1 MITRAGDIYCEQGE
15 SFTVGFRI
23 VNQDGSP
30 FVLSDAMDVK
40 NGNDYVKRS
49 YLLFTVAS
57 SANITGEDRYLA
69 NFWNPTNKYKKFYS
83 TQAIELIAEPGET
96 HAWQNAWNKVAAII
110 AKDKSLA
117 GVTPKPTPVNY
128 AIYYTVQDDGARVYG
143 QIVARDDREAASA
156 DNYDIKNYEFQF
168 YQHITKEISNEWS
181 QSGYDYALKLVAGT
195 VNPKGSGSERPINI
209 DFSYPLIGAHKL
221 YVDTN
226 VQGSL
231 ELWKDAK
238 EVKNE

>member
-15 SFTVGFRI
+15 SFTIGFRI

-40 NGNDYVKRS
+40 NGNKYVKRS

-57 SANITGEDRYLA
+57 SANVTSENRYLA
-69 NFWNPTNKYKKFYS
+69 NFWNPTDNYKKFYS
-83 TQAIELIAEPGET
+83 TQAIKIADNNGEWPTAASVWSTAKNLIP
-96 HAWQNAWNKVAAII
+96 
-110 AKDKSLA
+110 A
-117 GVTPKPTPVNY
+117 GTNVTPANY
-128 AIYYTVQDDGARVYG
+128 AIYYIVKSDG
-143 QIVARDDREAASA
+143 
-156 DNYDIKNYEFQF
+156 
-168 YQHITKEISNEWS
+168 TKEYQQLTGTEAEPSLEPYSFYFFQQFTKEQSNEWS
-181 QSGYDYALKLVAGT
+181 QSGYDYALKVVAGT
-195 VNPKGSGSERPINI
+195 VNPEGSARPINI

-231 ELWKDAK
+231 ELWKDSK
-238 EVKNE
+238 EVVNE

>member
-30 FVLSDAMDVK
+30 FVLSDALDVK

-57 SANITGEDRYLA
+57 SANITSEDRYLA
-69 NFWNPTNKYKKFYS
+69 NFWNPTDKYKKFYS
-83 TQAIELIAEPGET
+83 TQAIKLADNNGEWKDAEIVWSDVAKLIPAD
-96 HAWQNAWNKVAAII
+96 AVQ
-110 AKDKSLA
+110 A
-117 GVTPKPTPVNY
+117 GVTPVNY
-128 AIYYTVQDDGARVYG
+128 AIYYIVKSDGTKDYKQLTG
-143 QIVARDDREAASA
+143 TEAEPSL
-156 DNYDIKNYEFQF
+156 DPYSFYFFQQF
-168 YQHITKEISNEWS
+168 TKEQSNEWS

-195 VNPKGSGSERPINI
+195 VNPKESKRPINI
-209 DFSYPLIGAHKL
+209 DFSYPLISVHKL

-231 ELWKDAK
+231 DLWEDAK
-238 EVKNE
+238 EIVNE

>member
-40 NGNDYVKRS
+40 NGNKYVKRS

-57 SANITGEDRYLA
+57 SANVTSENRYLA
-69 NFWNPTNKYKKFYS
+69 NFWNPTDKYKKFYS
-83 TQAIELIAEPGET
+83 TQAIKIADNNGEWKDAATVWSDVAKLIPAD
-96 HAWQNAWNKVAAII
+96 AN
-110 AKDKSLA
+110 
-117 GVTPKPTPVNY
+117 VTPANY
-128 AIYYTVQDDGARVYG
+128 AIYYIVKSDGTKDYKQLTG
-143 QIVARDDREAASA
+143 TENEPSLEP
-156 DNYDIKNYEFQF
+156 YSFYFFQQF
-168 YQHITKEISNEWS
+168 TKEQSNEWS
-181 QSGYDYALKLVAGT
+181 QSGYDYALKVVAGT
-195 VNPKGSGSERPINI
+195 VNPEGSARPIKI

-231 ELWKDAK
+231 DLWKDAK
-238 EVKNE
+238 EVVNE

>member
-40 NGNDYVKRS
+40 NGNKYVKRS

-57 SANITGEDRYLA
+57 SANVTSENRYLA
-69 NFWNPTNKYKKFYS
+69 NFWNPTDKYKKFYS
-83 TQAIELIAEPGET
+83 TQAIKIADNNGEWKEAATVWSDVAKLIPAD
-96 HAWQNAWNKVAAII
+96 AAQ
-110 AKDKSLA
+110 S
-117 GVTPKPTPVNY
+117 GVTPANY
-128 AIYYTVQDDGARVYG
+128 AIYYIVKSDGTKDYKQLTG
-143 QIVARDDREAASA
+143 TEDEPSLDPYSF
-156 DNYDIKNYEFQF
+156 YFFQQF
-168 YQHITKEISNEWS
+168 TKEQSNEWT
-181 QSGYDYALKLVAGT
+181 QSGYDYALKVVAGT
-195 VNPKGSGSERPINI
+195 VNQEGSERPINI

-221 YVDTN
+221 YVDSN

-231 ELWKDAK
+231 DLWKDAK
-238 EVKNE
+238 EVVNE

>member
-40 NGNDYVKRS
+40 NGNKYVKRS

-57 SANITGEDRYLA
+57 SANVTSENRYLA
-69 NFWNPTNKYKKFYS
+69 NFWNPTDKYKKFYS
-83 TQAIELIAEPGET
+83 TQAIKLADNNGEWKDAATVWSDVAKLIPAD
-96 HAWQNAWNKVAAII
+96 AVQ
-110 AKDKSLA
+110 A
-117 GVTPKPTPVNY
+117 GITPANY
-128 AIYYTVQDDGARVYG
+128 AIYYIVKSDGTKDYQQLKLVNKDGVDKPALEPY
-143 QIVARDDREAASA
+143 SFHF
-156 DNYDIKNYEFQF
+156 FQQF
-168 YQHITKEISNEWS
+168 TKEQSNEWS
-181 QSGYDYALKLVAGT
+181 QSGYDYALKVVAGT
-195 VNPKGSGSERPINI
+195 VNPDGSARPIKI

-238 EVKNE
+238 EVVNE

>member
-40 NGNDYVKRS
+40 NGNDYVNRS

-57 SANITGEDRYLA
+57 SANITSEDRYLA
-69 NFWNPTNKYKKFYS
+69 NFWNPTDKYKKFYS
-83 TQAIELIAEPGET
+83 TQAIKLADNNGEWKDAATVWSDVAKLIPAD
-96 HAWQNAWNKVAAII
+96 
-110 AKDKSLA
+110 AKQA
-117 GVTPKPTPVNY
+117 GVTPVNY
-128 AIYYTVQDDGARVYG
+128 AIYYIVKSDGTKDYKQLTG
-143 QIVARDDREAASA
+143 TEAEPSL
-156 DNYDIKNYEFQF
+156 DPYSFYFFQQF
-168 YQHITKEISNEWS
+168 TKEQSNQWS

-195 VNPKGSGSERPINI
+195 VNPDGSKRPINI

-231 ELWKDAK
+231 DLWEDAK
-238 EVKNE
+238 EIVNE

>member
-30 FVLSDAMDVK
+30 FVLSDALDVK
-40 NGNDYVKRS
+40 NGNEYVKRS

-57 SANITGEDRYLA
+57 SANITSEDRYLA
-69 NFWNPTNKYKKFYS
+69 NFWNPTDKYKKFYS
-83 TQAIELIAEPGET
+83 TQAIKLEDNNGE
-96 HAWQNAWNKVAAII
+96 WKDAAIVWSDV
-110 AKDKSLA
+110 AKLIPADAVQA
-117 GVTPKPTPVNY
+117 GVTPANY
-128 AIYYTVQDDGARVYG
+128 AIYYIVKSDGTKDYKQLTG
-143 QIVARDDREAASA
+143 TEAEPSL
-156 DNYDIKNYEFQF
+156 DPYSFYFFQQF
-168 YQHITKEISNEWS
+168 TKEQSNQWS

-195 VNPKGSGSERPINI
+195 VNPKESKRPINI
-209 DFSYPLIGAHKL
+209 DFSYPLISVHKL

-231 ELWKDAK
+231 DLWEDAK
-238 EVKNE
+238 EIVNE

>member
-30 FVLSDAMDVK
+30 FVLSDALDVK
-40 NGNDYVKRS
+40 NGNKYVKRS

-57 SANITGEDRYLA
+57 SANITSEDRYLA
-69 NFWNPTNKYKKFYS
+69 NFWNPTDKYKKFYS
-83 TQAIELIAEPGET
+83 TQAIKLEDNNGE
-96 HAWQNAWNKVAAII
+96 WKDAAIVWSDV
-110 AKDKSLA
+110 AKLIPADAVQA
-117 GVTPKPTPVNY
+117 GVTPANY
-128 AIYYTVQDDGARVYG
+128 AIYYIVKSDGTKDYQQLNLVK
-143 QIVARDDREAASA
+143 E
-156 DNYDIKNYEFQF
+156 DNVDKPVLEPYSFYFFQQF
-168 YQHITKEISNEWS
+168 TKEQSNQWS

-195 VNPKGSGSERPINI
+195 VNPKESKRPINI
-209 DFSYPLIGAHKL
+209 DFSYPLISVHKL

-231 ELWKDAK
+231 DLWEDAK
-238 EVKNE
+238 EIVNE

>member
-30 FVLSDAMDVK
+30 FVLSDALDVK
-40 NGNDYVKRS
+40 NGNDYLKRS

-57 SANITGEDRYLA
+57 SANITSEDRYLA
-69 NFWNPTNKYKKFYS
+69 NFWNPTDKYKKFYS
-83 TQAIELIAEPGET
+83 TQAIKIADNNGE
-96 HAWQNAWNKVAAII
+96 WPNAEVFWNKAETLIPED
-110 AKDKSLA
+110 AKQA
-117 GVTPKPTPVNY
+117 GVTPANY
-128 AIYYTVQDDGARVYG
+128 AIYYIVKSDGTKDYKQLKLVKIDGLDKPVFEPY
-143 QIVARDDREAASA
+143 SF
-156 DNYDIKNYEFQF
+156 YFFQQF
-168 YQHITKEISNEWS
+168 TKEQSNAWS

-195 VNPKGSGSERPINI
+195 VNSKESKRPINI
-209 DFSYPLIGAHKL
+209 DFSYPLISVHKL

-231 ELWKDAK
+231 DLWEDAK
-238 EVKNE
+238 EIVNE

>member
-30 FVLSDAMDVK
+30 FVLSDAMDIK
-40 NGNDYVKRS
+40 NGKDYVKRS

-57 SANITGEDRYLA
+57 SANVTSDKRYLA
-69 NFWNPTNKYKKFYS
+69 NFWNPTDNYKKFYS
-83 TQAIELIAEPGET
+83 TQAVKLADNNGEWPDAETVWNRVANLIPEDAR
-96 HAWQNAWNKVAAII
+96 Q
-110 AKDKSLA
+110 A
-117 GVTPKPTPVNY
+117 GVTPANY
-128 AIYYTVQDDGARVYG
+128 AIYYIVKSDGTKDYKQLKPVK
-143 QIVARDDREAASA
+143 I
-156 DNYDIKNYEFQF
+156 DNVDKSVLEPYSFYFFQQF
-168 YQHITKEISNEWS
+168 TKEQSNEWS

-195 VNPKGSGSERPINI
+195 VNSDEDGRPINI

-231 ELWKDAK
+231 DLWKDSK
-238 EVKNE
+238 EVVNE

>member
-30 FVLSDAMDVK
+30 FVLSNAMDDATHK
-40 NGNDYVKRS
+40 S

-57 SANITGEDRYLA
+57 SANVTSENRYLA
-69 NFWNPTNKYKKFYS
+69 NFWNPTDKYKKFYS
-83 TQAIELIAEPGET
+83 TQAVKIEDNNGEWPTAASVWSTAKNLIPAD
-96 HAWQNAWNKVAAII
+96 AVQ
-110 AKDKSLA
+110 A
-117 GVTPKPTPVNY
+117 GVTPANY
-128 AIYYTVQDDGARVYG
+128 AIYYIVKSDGTKDYKQLTG
-143 QIVARDDREAASA
+143 TEAEPSLEP
-156 DNYDIKNYEFQF
+156 YSFHFFQQF
-168 YQHITKEISNEWS
+168 TKEQSNEWS
-181 QSGYDYALKLVAGT
+181 QSGYDYALKVVAGT
-195 VNPKGSGSERPINI
+195 VNPDGSARPIKI

-231 ELWKDAK
+231 DLWKDSK
-238 EVKNE
+238 EVVNE

>member
-40 NGNDYVKRS
+40 NGNDYVNRS

-57 SANITGEDRYLA
+57 SANITSEDRYLA
-69 NFWNPTNKYKKFYS
+69 NFWNPTDKYKKFYS
-83 TQAIELIAEPGET
+83 TQAIKLADNNGE
-96 HAWQNAWNKVAAII
+96 WKDAAIVWSDV
-110 AKDKSLA
+110 AKLIPADAIQA
-117 GVTPKPTPVNY
+117 GVTPVNY
-128 AIYYTVQDDGARVYG
+128 AIYYIVKSDGTKDYKQLTG
-143 QIVARDDREAASA
+143 TEAEPSL
-156 DNYDIKNYEFQF
+156 DPYSFYFFQQF
-168 YQHITKEISNEWS
+168 TKEQSNQWS

-195 VNPKGSGSERPINI
+195 VNSKGSKRPINI

-231 ELWKDAK
+231 DLWEDAK
-238 EVKNE
+238 EIVNE

>member
-40 NGNDYVKRS
+40 NGNKYVKRS

-57 SANITGEDRYLA
+57 SANVTSENRYLA
-69 NFWNPTNKYKKFYS
+69 NFWNPTDNYKKFYS
-83 TQAIELIAEPGET
+83 TQAIKLADNNGEWPDAETVWNRVATLIPAD
-96 HAWQNAWNKVAAII
+96 AIQ
-110 AKDKSLA
+110 A
-117 GVTPKPTPVNY
+117 GVTPANY
-128 AIYYTVQDDGARVYG
+128 AIYYIVKSDGTKDYQQLKLVK
-143 QIVARDDREAASA
+143 
-156 DNYDIKNYEFQF
+156 KNNVDTEVLEPYSFHFFQQF
-168 YQHITKEISNEWS
+168 TKEQSNEWS

-195 VNPKGSGSERPINI
+195 VNSDGSARPINI

-231 ELWKDAK
+231 DLWKDSK
-238 EVKNE
+238 EVVNE

>member
-30 FVLSDAMDVK
+30 FVLSDALDVK

-57 SANITGEDRYLA
+57 STNVTGENRYLA
-69 NFWNPTNKYKKFYS
+69 NFWNPTDNYKKFYS
-83 TQAIELIAEPGET
+83 TQAVKIADNNGEWPDADT
-96 HAWQNAWNKVAAII
+96 VWNNAAAWIPADAVQ
-110 AKDKSLA
+110 A
-117 GVTPKPTPVNY
+117 GVTPANY
-128 AIYYTVQDDGARVYG
+128 AIYYIVRSDG
-143 QIVARDDREAASA
+143 
-156 DNYDIKNYEFQF
+156 
-168 YQHITKEISNEWS
+168 TKEYKQLKLVNKDGVDTHVLDLYSFYFFQQFTKEQSNEWS

-195 VNPKGSGSERPINI
+195 VNPKESKRPIKI

-231 ELWKDAK
+231 DLWKDSK
-238 EVKNE
+238 EVVNE

>member
-57 SANITGEDRYLA
+57 SANVTSDNRYLA
-69 NFWNPTNKYKKFYS
+69 NFWNPTDKYKKFYS
-83 TQAIELIAEPGET
+83 TQAIKLADNNGE
-96 HAWQNAWNKVAAII
+96 WKDAAIVWSDV
-110 AKDKSLA
+110 AKLIPADAVQA
-117 GVTPKPTPVNY
+117 GVTPANY
-128 AIYYTVQDDGARVYG
+128 AIYYIVKSDGTKDYKQLTG
-143 QIVARDDREAASA
+143 TEAEPSL
-156 DNYDIKNYEFQF
+156 DPYSFYFFQQF
-168 YQHITKEISNEWS
+168 TKEQSNQWS

-195 VNPKGSGSERPINI
+195 VNPKESKRPINI
-209 DFSYPLIGAHKL
+209 DFSYPLISVHKL

-231 ELWKDAK
+231 DLWEDAK
-238 EVKNE
+238 EIVNE

>member
-40 NGNDYVKRS
+40 NGNKYVKRS

-57 SANITGEDRYLA
+57 SANVTSENRYLA
-69 NFWNPTNKYKKFYS
+69 NFWNPTDNYKKFYS
-83 TQAIELIAEPGET
+83 TQAVKIADNNGEWPNADT
-96 HAWQNAWNKVAAII
+96 VWNNAAAWIPADAVQ
-110 AKDKSLA
+110 A
-117 GVTPKPTPVNY
+117 GVTPANY
-128 AIYYTVQDDGARVYG
+128 AIYYIVRSDG
-143 QIVARDDREAASA
+143 
-156 DNYDIKNYEFQF
+156 
-168 YQHITKEISNEWS
+168 TKEYKQLKLVNKDGVDTHVLDLYSFYFFQQFTKEQSNEWS
-181 QSGYDYALKLVAGT
+181 QSGYDYALKVVAGT
-195 VNPKGSGSERPINI
+195 VNSEGSARPINI

-238 EVKNE
+238 EVVNE

>member
-30 FVLSDAMDVK
+30 FVLSDALDVK
-40 NGNDYVKRS
+40 NGNNYVKRS

-57 SANITGEDRYLA
+57 SANITSEDRYLA
-69 NFWNPTNKYKKFYS
+69 NFWNPTDKYKKFYS
-83 TQAIELIAEPGET
+83 TQAIKLADNNGEWKEAATVWSDVAKLIPAD
-96 HAWQNAWNKVAAII
+96 
-110 AKDKSLA
+110 AKQA
-117 GVTPKPTPVNY
+117 GVTPVNY
-128 AIYYTVQDDGARVYG
+128 AIYYIVKSDG
-143 QIVARDDREAASA
+143 
-156 DNYDIKNYEFQF
+156 
-168 YQHITKEISNEWS
+168 TKEYKQLTGTEAEPSLDPYSFYFFQQFTKEQSNQWS

-195 VNPKGSGSERPINI
+195 VNPKESKRPINI
-209 DFSYPLIGAHKL
+209 DFSYPLISVHKL

-231 ELWKDAK
+231 DLWEDAK
-238 EVKNE
+238 EIVNE

>member
-57 SANITGEDRYLA
+57 SANVTSEDRYLA
-69 NFWNPTNKYKKFYS
+69 NFWNPTDKYKKFYS
-83 TQAIELIAEPGET
+83 TQAIKIADNNGEWPTAASVWSTAKGLIPTGA
-96 HAWQNAWNKVAAII
+96 N
-110 AKDKSLA
+110 
-117 GVTPKPTPVNY
+117 VTPANY
-128 AIYYTVQDDGARVYG
+128 AIYYIVKSDG
-143 QIVARDDREAASA
+143 
-156 DNYDIKNYEFQF
+156 
-168 YQHITKEISNEWS
+168 TKEYQQLTGTEAEPSLEPYSFHFFQQFTKEQSNEWS

-195 VNPKGSGSERPINI
+195 VNSKGSARPIKI

-238 EVKNE
+238 EVVNE

>member
-57 SANITGEDRYLA
+57 SANVTSENRYLA
-69 NFWNPTNKYKKFYS
+69 NFWNPTDKYKKFYS
-83 TQAIELIAEPGET
+83 TQAVKIEDNNGEWPTAASVWSTAKGLIP
-96 HAWQNAWNKVAAII
+96 
-110 AKDKSLA
+110 A
-117 GVTPKPTPVNY
+117 GANVTPTNY
-128 AIYYTVQDDGARVYG
+128 AIYYIVKSDGTKDYQQLTG
-143 QIVARDDREAASA
+143 TEAEPSLEP
-156 DNYDIKNYEFQF
+156 YSFHFFQQF
-168 YQHITKEISNEWS
+168 TKEQSNEWS
-181 QSGYDYALKLVAGT
+181 QSGYDYALKLVAGS
-195 VNPKGSGSERPINI
+195 VNPEGSTRPIKI

-221 YVDTN
+221 YVDSN
-226 VQGSL
+226 VQGSI
-231 ELWKDAK
+231 EDV
-238 EVKNE
+238 EVVNE

>member
-30 FVLSDAMDVK
+30 FVLSDALDVK
-40 NGNDYVKRS
+40 NGNKYVKRS

-57 SANITGEDRYLA
+57 SANVTSENRYLA
-69 NFWNPTNKYKKFYS
+69 NFWNPTDKYKKFYS
-83 TQAIELIAEPGET
+83 TQAIKLADNNGEWKDAATVWSDVAKLIPAD
-96 HAWQNAWNKVAAII
+96 AVQ
-110 AKDKSLA
+110 A
-117 GVTPKPTPVNY
+117 GVTPANY
-128 AIYYTVQDDGARVYG
+128 AIYYIVKSDGTKDYQQLNLVK
-143 QIVARDDREAASA
+143 E
-156 DNYDIKNYEFQF
+156 DNVDKPVLEPYSFHFFQQF
-168 YQHITKEISNEWS
+168 TKEQSNEWS

-195 VNPKGSGSERPINI
+195 VNSKGSARPINI

-231 ELWKDAK
+231 DLWKDAK
-238 EVKNE
+238 EVVNE

>member
-40 NGNDYVKRS
+40 NGNNYVKRS

-57 SANITGEDRYLA
+57 SANVTSENRYLA
-69 NFWNPTNKYKKFYS
+69 NFWNPTDKYKKFYS
-83 TQAIELIAEPGET
+83 TQAVKIADNNGEWPDADT
-96 HAWQNAWNKVAAII
+96 VWNNAAAWIPADAVQ
-110 AKDKSLA
+110 A
-117 GVTPKPTPVNY
+117 GVTPANY
-128 AIYYTVQDDGARVYG
+128 AIYYIVRSDG
-143 QIVARDDREAASA
+143 
-156 DNYDIKNYEFQF
+156 
-168 YQHITKEISNEWS
+168 TKEYKQLKLVNKNGVDTHVLDLYSFYFFQQFTKEQSNEWS
-181 QSGYDYALKLVAGT
+181 QSGYDYALKVVAGT
-195 VNPKGSGSERPINI
+195 VNPKGSERPINI

-238 EVKNE
+238 EVVNE

>member
-40 NGNDYVKRS
+40 NGNDYVNRS

-57 SANITGEDRYLA
+57 STNVTGEDRYLA
-69 NFWNPTNKYKKFYS
+69 NFWNPTDKYKKFYS
-83 TQAIELIAEPGET
+83 TQAIKLADNNGE
-96 HAWQNAWNKVAAII
+96 WKDAAIVWSDV
-110 AKDKSLA
+110 AKLIPADAVQA
-117 GVTPKPTPVNY
+117 GVTPVNY
-128 AIYYTVQDDGARVYG
+128 AIYYIVKSDGTKDYKQLTG
-143 QIVARDDREAASA
+143 TEAEPSL
-156 DNYDIKNYEFQF
+156 DPYSFYFFQQF
-168 YQHITKEISNEWS
+168 TKEQSNQWS

-195 VNPKGSGSERPINI
+195 VNSKGSKRPINI

-226 VQGSL
+226 VQGSID
-231 ELWKDAK
+231 LWEDAK
-238 EVKNE
+238 EIVNE

>member
-57 SANITGEDRYLA
+57 SANVTSENRYLA
-69 NFWNPTNKYKKFYS
+69 NFWNPTDKYKKFYS
-83 TQAIELIAEPGET
+83 TQAIKLADNNGEWKDAAAVWSDVAKLIPAD
-96 HAWQNAWNKVAAII
+96 AVQ
-110 AKDKSLA
+110 A
-117 GVTPKPTPVNY
+117 GVTPANY
-128 AIYYTVQDDGARVYG
+128 AIYYIVKSDGTKDYQQLNLVK
-143 QIVARDDREAASA
+143 E
-156 DNYDIKNYEFQF
+156 DNVDKPVLEPYSFHFFQQF
-168 YQHITKEISNEWS
+168 TKEQSNEWS

-195 VNPKGSGSERPINI
+195 VNSKGSARPIKI

-221 YVDTN
+221 YVDSN
-226 VQGSL
+226 VQGSI
-231 ELWKDAK
+231 EDV
-238 EVKNE
+238 EVVNE

>member
-30 FVLSDAMDVK
+30 FVLSDAMDIK
-40 NGNDYVKRS
+40 NGNKYVKRS

-57 SANITGEDRYLA
+57 SANVTSDKRYLA
-69 NFWNPTNKYKKFYS
+69 NFWNPTDKYKKFYS
-83 TQAIELIAEPGET
+83 TQAIKLADNNGEWKDADTVWSDVAKLIPAD
-96 HAWQNAWNKVAAII
+96 AVQ
-110 AKDKSLA
+110 A
-117 GVTPKPTPVNY
+117 GVTPANY
-128 AIYYTVQDDGARVYG
+128 AIYYIVKSDGTKDYQQLKLVK
-143 QIVARDDREAASA
+143 E
-156 DNYDIKNYEFQF
+156 DNVDKHVLEPYSFHFFQQF
-168 YQHITKEISNEWS
+168 TKEQSNEWS

-195 VNPKGSGSERPINI
+195 VNSKGSARPIKI

-238 EVKNE
+238 EVVNE

>member
-40 NGNDYVKRS
+40 NGNKYVKRS

-57 SANITGEDRYLA
+57 SANVTSENRYLA
-69 NFWNPTNKYKKFYS
+69 NFWNPTDKYKKFYS
-83 TQAIELIAEPGET
+83 TQAIKLADNNGEWKDAATVWSDVAKLIPAD
-96 HAWQNAWNKVAAII
+96 AAQ
-110 AKDKSLA
+110 A
-117 GVTPKPTPVNY
+117 GVTPANY
-128 AIYYTVQDDGARVYG
+128 AIYYIVKSDGTKDYKQLTG
-143 QIVARDDREAASA
+143 TEAEPSL
-156 DNYDIKNYEFQF
+156 DPYSFYFFQQF
-168 YQHITKEISNEWS
+168 TKEQSNQWS

-195 VNPKGSGSERPINI
+195 VNPKESKRPINI
-209 DFSYPLIGAHKL
+209 DFSYPLISVHKL

-231 ELWKDAK
+231 DLWEDAK
-238 EVKNE
+238 EIVNE

>member
-40 NGNDYVKRS
+40 NGNKYVKRS

-57 SANITGEDRYLA
+57 SANVTSENRYLA
-69 NFWNPTNKYKKFYS
+69 NFWNPTDNYKKFYS
-83 TQAIELIAEPGET
+83 TQAIKIADNNGEWPDAETVWNRVANLIPEDAR
-96 HAWQNAWNKVAAII
+96 Q
-110 AKDKSLA
+110 A
-117 GVTPKPTPVNY
+117 GVTPANY
-128 AIYYTVQDDGARVYG
+128 AIYYIVKSDGTKDYKQLKPVK
-143 QIVARDDREAASA
+143 I
-156 DNYDIKNYEFQF
+156 DNVDKSVLEPYSFHFFQQF
-168 YQHITKEISNEWS
+168 TKEQSNEWS
-181 QSGYDYALKLVAGT
+181 QSGYDYALKVVAGT
-195 VNPKGSGSERPINI
+195 VNPDGSKRPINI

-231 ELWKDAK
+231 ELWKDSK
-238 EVKNE
+238 EVVNE

>member
-57 SANITGEDRYLA
+57 STNVTGEDRYLA
-69 NFWNPTNKYKKFYS
+69 NFWNPTDKYKKFYS
-83 TQAIELIAEPGET
+83 TQAIKLADNNGEWKDAATVWSDVAKLIPAD
-96 HAWQNAWNKVAAII
+96 AVQ
-110 AKDKSLA
+110 A
-117 GVTPKPTPVNY
+117 GVTPVNY
-128 AIYYTVQDDGARVYG
+128 AIYYIVKSDGTKDYK
-143 QIVARDDREAASA
+143 QITGTETEPSLDPYSF
-156 DNYDIKNYEFQF
+156 YFFQQF
-168 YQHITKEISNEWS
+168 TKEQSNQWS

-195 VNPKGSGSERPINI
+195 VNPKESKRPINI

-231 ELWKDAK
+231 DLWEDAQ
-238 EVKNE
+238 EIVNE

>member
-30 FVLSDAMDVK
+30 FVLSDALDVK
-40 NGNDYVKRS
+40 NGNNYVKRS

-57 SANITGEDRYLA
+57 SANITSEDRYLA
-69 NFWNPTNKYKKFYS
+69 NFWNPTDKYKKFYS
-83 TQAIELIAEPGET
+83 TQAIKLADNNGEWKDATIVWSDVAKLIPAD
-96 HAWQNAWNKVAAII
+96 AVQ
-110 AKDKSLA
+110 A
-117 GVTPKPTPVNY
+117 GVTPVNY
-128 AIYYTVQDDGARVYG
+128 AIYYIVKSDGTKDYKQLTG
-143 QIVARDDREAASA
+143 TEAEPSL
-156 DNYDIKNYEFQF
+156 DPYSFYFFQQF
-168 YQHITKEISNEWS
+168 TKEQSNQWS

-195 VNPKGSGSERPINI
+195 VNPKESKRPINI
-209 DFSYPLIGAHKL
+209 DFSYPLISVHKL

-231 ELWKDAK
+231 DLWEDAK
-238 EVKNE
+238 EIVNE

>member
-30 FVLSDAMDVK
+30 FVLSNAMDVK

-57 SANITGEDRYLA
+57 SANVTSENRYLA
-69 NFWNPTNKYKKFYS
+69 NFWNPTDNYKKFYS
-83 TQAIELIAEPGET
+83 TQAVKIADNNGEWPDADT
-96 HAWQNAWNKVAAII
+96 VWNNAAAWIPADAVQ
-110 AKDKSLA
+110 A
-117 GVTPKPTPVNY
+117 GVTPANY
-128 AIYYTVQDDGARVYG
+128 AIYYIVRSDG
-143 QIVARDDREAASA
+143 
-156 DNYDIKNYEFQF
+156 
-168 YQHITKEISNEWS
+168 TKEYKQLKLVNKDGVDTHVLDLYSFYFFQQFTKEQSNEWS
-181 QSGYDYALKLVAGT
+181 QSGYDYALKVVAGS
-195 VNPKGSGSERPINI
+195 VNSEGSARPINI
-209 DFSYPLIGAHKL
+209 EFSYPLIGAHKL

-231 ELWKDAK
+231 DLWKDAK
-238 EVKNE
+238 EVVNE